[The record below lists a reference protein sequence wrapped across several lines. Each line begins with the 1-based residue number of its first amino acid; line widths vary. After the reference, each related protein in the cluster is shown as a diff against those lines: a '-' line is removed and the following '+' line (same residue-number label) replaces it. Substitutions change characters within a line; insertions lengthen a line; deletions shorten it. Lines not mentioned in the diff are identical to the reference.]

1 MSTYDSLTQWK
12 LLPVSSVAL
21 TFKAGGTHV
30 FDYLVAGSTFSLK
43 PIYATA
49 KSNQGGAVIA
59 GWRFEGVFITSQTNL
74 TDIQPTLELIAKNK
88 LIAIFLILQGDDK
101 MTISIDYTNPSI
113 VQSLNCSFEIN
124 YNQSV
129 LGPELQ
135 IQVNGI
141 LSKDAI
147 ESSIFSNLFKQY
159 WS

>member
-1 MSTYDSLTQWK
+1 MPTYDSLTQWK

-21 TFKAGGTHV
+21 GFKAGGIHV
-30 FDYLVAGSTFSLK
+30 FDYLVNGSTFSLK

-49 KSNQGGAVIA
+49 KSNQGGAVIV

-74 TDIQPTLELIAKNK
+74 TDMQPTLEIIAKNQ
-88 LIAIFLILQGDDK
+88 LLNIFLILQGDDK
-101 MTISIDYTNPSI
+101 MTINIDDTNPSI
-113 VQSLNCSFEIN
+113 VQSLNCSFEVN

-129 LGPELQ
+129 QGPELQ

-147 ESSIFSNLFKQY
+147 ESSIFSDLFKQY